1 MTGEKLLKNLSLLC
15 YFLGIIGIVLSV
27 IIIVDVKVG
36 DVLLD
41 GYMENNNY
49 SEVEEINPK
58 TMAVMSII
66 ISSLFDIFEGWLL
79 GRAAKDGRKT
89 KFLIVLLVLGL
100 ISPLLKLFVAGFNSI
115 LNIESLSNIIAILIK
130 VFILNQV
137 IKLRREALEEL
148 DD

>member
-15 YFLGIIGIVLSV
+15 YILGIIGIVLSV
-27 IIIVDVKVG
+27 IIIADVKAG
-36 DVLLD
+36 DVLLE
-41 GYMENNNY
+41 GYMDNYNY
-49 SEVEEINPK
+49 SVGADINPK
-58 TMAVMSII
+58 TMAIMSIL
-66 ISSLFDIFEGWLL
+66 ISSLFDMFEGWLL

-100 ISPLLKLFVAGFNSI
+100 ISPLLKLFGAGFNSI
-115 LNIESLSNIIAILIK
+115 LNVESLSNIIAILIK